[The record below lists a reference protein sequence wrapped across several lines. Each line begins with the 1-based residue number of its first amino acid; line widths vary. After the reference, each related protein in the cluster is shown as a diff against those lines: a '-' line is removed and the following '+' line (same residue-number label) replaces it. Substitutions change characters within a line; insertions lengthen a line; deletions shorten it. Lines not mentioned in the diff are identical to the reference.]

1 MKLNKLNKF
10 NDFVDKKNETKINN
24 LKDNHI
30 DTQDF
35 RKNSKLEYDYTT
47 KKMTDFSKSEL
58 DALEQE
64 LEDRENIKEA
74 IQNTFNSM
82 SRLMLDYEQTHNPDE
97 HSGFVEGMTIF
108 QNADDIEDTI
118 KQINKSIE
126 RYSSSRAK
134 NLTDDKKQSL
144 IKGLEDALKNIKT
157 TMGENIKE
165 SMSYKMIKESK
176 KYRNQ
181 KLKNDL
187 MRLIREHRENLPI
200 NESKELSDHYLRRLL
215 LDIESEI

>member
-1 MKLNKLNKF
+1 MKLNKF

-47 KKMTDFSKSEL
+47 KKMTDFSKNEL

-82 SRLMLDYEQTHNPDE
+82 SRLMLDYKQTHNPDE

-108 QNADDIEDTI
+108 QNSDDIEDTI

-134 NLTDDKKQSL
+134 NLTDDKRQSL
-144 IKGLEDALKNIKT
+144 IKGLEDALKYIKT
-157 TMGENIKE
+157 TMGEDIKE

-187 MRLIREHRENLPI
+187 MRLIREHRESLPI
-200 NESKELSDHYLRRLL
+200 NESKELSDHYLKRLL